1 MKKVFGIA
9 ALLLA
14 LAACNKETEITP
26 VEQPSDSKGITITA
40 TLAPKTADT
49 KAVADNGDNKIT
61 VTWAENEHIA
71 ILYDKDGAQVA
82 DATITAV
89 DGTTGAATISFT
101 VVSGT
106 ADNTACTLV
115 YPYSAAKDDKSGVK
129 DAATLLSAQ
138 DGTLNANLDVRVG
151 AGTIRTTTPGLDVT
165 TQPAAQFAIF
175 KFTLSGPSI
184 DATHPLV
191 IMDNAS
197 NKTITTVTPAST
209 ATSVFV
215 AMPAAAS
222 TTYKFVVATADNKY
236 IKSGTATI
244 EAGKYYRTP
253 LTMEPRYPLALSSAT
268 IDDLGAVVNSEG
280 QMSVEK
286 AAASGTAVGIVGK
299 VTETGHGLIL
309 ALQDAASQNWNTI
322 NGWTSVD
329 TYAGTTLKVL
339 PDDAARGTKL
349 TSYTALGTT
358 AVSNWAVAQKSDYEA
373 IFQTLGSTAG
383 DGDGTTYD
391 GNVNAYITT
400 GVGGAA
406 ISGDYWSAT
415 ENDVDI
421 AWDFFSDFWD
431 YSEKEESYSV
441 RPVLGFGGDAA
452 PAYTL
457 LSDATTSDYGKVV
470 CDGGHLHEAKTAV
483 PAGCTAVGILGKVTS
498 TGHGLILALK
508 DATSQDW
515 NTINGWTSETSY
527 AGITLKVLPD
537 DAARGT
543 NLTSYTA
550 LGSTAVSNW
559 AVAQKSDYEAIFIN
573 LGSIKSDEDG
583 YTYDANVNAYITTGV
598 GGTALSGEYWSATE
612 YDGDAWYFCSV
623 FWDYSDK
630 EESISVRPVLG
641 F

>member
-14 LAACNKETEITP
+14 LAACNKVETEITP

-40 TLAPKTADT
+40 TLAPKTAVT

-106 ADNTACTLV
+106 PDNTACTLV

-151 AGTIRTTTPGLDVT
+151 AGTIRTTTPSLDVT
-165 TQPAAQFAIF
+165 TQPEAQFAIF

-191 IMDNAS
+191 IKDNAS

-209 ATSVFV
+209 ATSVYV

-222 TTYKFVVATADNKY
+222 TTYKFVVITADNKY

-244 EAGKYYRTP
+244 EAGKYYQTT
-253 LTMEPRYPLALSSAT
+253 LTMSPRYPLALSSAT
-268 IDDLGAVVNSEG
+268 AEWDLGAVVNSNG

-286 AAASGTAVGIVGK
+286 AAASGTALGIVGK

-309 ALQDAASQNWNTI
+309 ALQDAPSQNWDTI
-322 NGWTSVD
+322 NGWPSV
-329 TYAGTTLKVL
+329 TTFAGTTLKQL
-339 PDDAARGTKL
+339 PKE
-349 TSYTALGTT
+349 ALGSLTIYT
-358 AVSNWAVAQKSDYEA
+358 VLWPTISNPIPVSSWCVAQKSDYAE
-373 IFQTLGSTAG
+373 IFTNLGST
-383 DGDGTTYD
+383 T
-391 GNVNAYITT
+391 GNSN
-400 GVGGAA
+400 
-406 ISGDYWSAT
+406 
-415 ENDVDI
+415 
-421 AWDFFSDFWD
+421 
-431 YSEKEESYSV
+431 
-441 RPVLGFGGDAA
+441 
-452 PAYTL
+452 
-457 LSDATTSDYGKVV
+457 GK
-470 CDGGHLHEAKTAV
+470 
-483 PAGCTAVGILGKVTS
+483 
-498 TGHGLILALK
+498 
-508 DATSQDW
+508 
-515 NTINGWTSETSY
+515 
-527 AGITLKVLPD
+527 
-537 DAARGT
+537 
-543 NLTSYTA
+543 
-550 LGSTAVSNW
+550 
-559 AVAQKSDYEAIFIN
+559 
-573 LGSIKSDEDG
+573 
-583 YTYDANVNAYITTGV
+583 TYDANVNAYITGV
-598 GGTALSGEYWSATE
+598 GGAALDGSYWSATE
-612 YDGDAWYFCSV
+612 YGGRYAWGFYSYSWINYFTTG
-623 FWDYSDK
+623 SD
-630 EESISVRPVLG
+630 SVRPVLG

>member
-1 MKKVFGIA
+1 MEDKTMKKVFGIA

-49 KAVADNGDNKIT
+49 KAVADGGDKIT

-191 IMDNAS
+191 IKDNAS

-209 ATSVFV
+209 ATSVYV

-222 TTYKFVVATADNKY
+222 TTYKFVVITADNKY

-244 EAGKYYRTP
+244 EAGKYYQTP
-253 LTMEPRYPLALSSAT
+253 LTLEPRYPLALSSAT
-268 IDDLGAVVNSEG
+268 AEWDLGAVACDDGNLYMEK
-280 QMSVEK
+280 K
-286 AAASGTAVGIVGK
+286 AAPAGKTAIGIVGK

-309 ALQDAASQNWNTI
+309 ALQDATEQSWNTI
-322 NGWTSVD
+322 NSWESVT
-329 TYAGTTLKVL
+329 TYADTKLKLL
-339 PDDAARGTKL
+339 PDDARGSL
-349 TSYTALGTT
+349 TSYFWLGGIFDHIM
-358 AVSNWAVAQKSDYEA
+358 VSNWCVAQKSDYDE
-373 IFQTLGSTAG
+373 IFVNLGST
-383 DGDGTTYD
+383 DVNSNGTTYD

-400 GVGGAA
+400 GVGGTAM
-406 ISGDYWSAT
+406 
-415 ENDVDI
+415 
-421 AWDFFSDFWD
+421 
-431 YSEKEESYSV
+431 
-441 RPVLGFGGDAA
+441 
-452 PAYTL
+452 
-457 LSDATTSDYGKVV
+457 TS
-470 CDGGHLHEAKTAV
+470 
-483 PAGCTAVGILGKVTS
+483 
-498 TGHGLILALK
+498 
-508 DATSQDW
+508 
-515 NTINGWTSETSY
+515 NN
-527 AGITLKVLPD
+527 
-537 DAARGT
+537 
-543 NLTSYTA
+543 
-550 LGSTAVSNW
+550 
-559 AVAQKSDYEAIFIN
+559 
-573 LGSIKSDEDG
+573 
-583 YTYDANVNAYITTGV
+583 
-598 GGTALSGEYWSATE
+598 YWSATE
-612 YDGDAWYFCSV
+612 YDVNFAWNFG
-623 FWDYSDK
+623 YSWAELGK
-630 EESISVRPVLG
+630 TNSLNVRPVLG

>member
-9 ALLLA
+9 ALLLTF
-14 LAACNKETEITP
+14 AACNKVETEITP

-40 TLAPKTADT
+40 TLAPKTAVT

-165 TQPAAQFAIF
+165 TQPTAQFAIF

-191 IMDNAS
+191 IKDNAS

-209 ATSVFV
+209 ASSVYV

-222 TTYKFVVATADNKY
+222 TTYKFIVITADNKY

-244 EAGKYYRTP
+244 EAGKYYQTP
-253 LTMEPRYPLALSSAT
+253 LTLEPRYPLALSSAT
-268 IDDLGAVVNSEG
+268 AEWDLGAVACDDGNLYMEK
-280 QMSVEK
+280 K
-286 AAASGTAVGIVGK
+286 AAPAGKTAIGIVGK

-309 ALQDAASQNWNTI
+309 ALQDAPKQIWDTI
-322 NGWTSVD
+322 NGWESVT
-329 TYAGTTLKVL
+329 TYADTKLKLL
-339 PDDAARGTKL
+339 PDEARGSLKG
-349 TSYTALGTT
+349 YFWLGVFVDIE
-358 AVSNWAVAQKSDYEA
+358 VSNWCVAQKSDYEA
-373 IFQTLGSTAG
+373 IFTNLGSTTNSNG
-383 DGDGTTYD
+383 MTYD
-391 GNVNAYITT
+391 T
-400 GVGGAA
+400 
-406 ISGDYWSAT
+406 
-415 ENDVDI
+415 
-421 AWDFFSDFWD
+421 
-431 YSEKEESYSV
+431 
-441 RPVLGFGGDAA
+441 
-452 PAYTL
+452 
-457 LSDATTSDYGKVV
+457 
-470 CDGGHLHEAKTAV
+470 
-483 PAGCTAVGILGKVTS
+483 
-498 TGHGLILALK
+498 
-508 DATSQDW
+508 
-515 NTINGWTSETSY
+515 
-527 AGITLKVLPD
+527 
-537 DAARGT
+537 
-543 NLTSYTA
+543 
-550 LGSTAVSNW
+550 
-559 AVAQKSDYEAIFIN
+559 
-573 LGSIKSDEDG
+573 
-583 YTYDANVNAYITTGV
+583 NVNAYITTGV

-612 YDGDAWYFCSV
+612 YGGRYAWGFYSYSWVNYFTTG
-623 FWDYSDK
+623 SD
-630 EESISVRPVLG
+630 SVRPVLG